1 MQVASYSSVT
11 NQYFKGVGTKGPIT
25 KGLITK
31 GLHNKRPNIKR
42 KKNHYLK
49 IQFFYYLLLIFI
61 QTLFQTT
68 FSFHGLGQAYTM
80 GGGAFFL
87 TNLFLYKLFF
97 TKLSL
102 HGLGRLGPLAAKAD
116 QGSKSC
122 GYSRLGGRAL
132 RIEQAQVL
140 VINFF
145 IFFILGLLSHQTI
158 CFIFVI
164 GPFVIGPFVSG
175 PFVRAFCYQAL
186 LYPLHFKV
194 CDSIFQPRMVH
205 LGLLLYS

>member
-1 MQVASYSSVT
+1 MGQV
-11 NQYFKGVGTKGPIT
+11 
-25 KGLITK
+25 
-31 GLHNKRPNIKR
+31 
-42 KKNHYLK
+42 
-49 IQFFYYLLLIFI
+49 
-61 QTLFQTT
+61 
-68 FSFHGLGQAYTM
+68 
-80 GGGAFFL
+80 
-87 TNLFLYKLFF
+87 
-97 TKLSL
+97 
-102 HGLGRLGPLAAKAD
+102 RLGPLAAKAG

-164 GPFVIGPFVSG
+164 GPFVIGSFVSG

-205 LGLLLYS
+205 LGLLLYSGNLNIINIIQIYLSDAFTMIERKNYPRQTVLWIRIRGKLSSV